1 MMNKIKNKSKTGGH
15 FLVEPISMAN
25 VYSRED
31 FSEEH
36 NDIYKLVM
44 EFDRE
49 KILAQKEGIE
59 DYNPNLVK
67 SLIKEMG
74 TLGLLGIDVPEIYGG
89 INLDK
94 ITTIIVAEALVQSPS
109 FAVTWSVQTGIG
121 SLPIVWFGTEEQ
133 KQKYLPKIVTGEI
146 LCAYGLTEPSAGSDA
161 THGKTSAVLSK
172 DGEHYIL
179 NGEKIF
185 ISNGKWS
192 DIYTVFAQF
201 EGDKFSAFIVE
212 RGTEGF
218 SVGEEE
224 KKLGMKGSS
233 TTALIFEDAKIP
245 VKNLLFKV
253 GEGANIAFNCLNI
266 GRLKLGASTLG
277 GSKMVINGVTPY
289 AKERRAFG
297 QPISKLDAITKKI
310 ADMTIRTY
318 VTDSMLY
325 RTVGLIQSEID
336 LLDEK
341 DDNYYI
347 QMGEAMEKFA
357 IETSM
362 AKVYGSDTSHNVI
375 DDGLQILGGY
385 GFLEEY
391 PLAGAYRDDR
401 INQIWEGTNEVNRQ
415 IIAGFMIKKALME
428 ELPIREAILEIDAF
442 MSSGKLELDNQI
454 LSTECQIIEIAKRFV
469 LFIFNEALC
478 KYGQDLKH
486 EQQLTEIFA
495 DSFMDIYAAE
505 STVVRACKIMDSNS
519 PEPTV
524 VDIAKTFTSEMANR
538 LISQLHT
545 AKNAINEGE
554 QSHHIDQK
562 VNEFE
567 SRIRLSTNVI
577 RLKRNIANYVYKNNK
592 YPY

>member
-1 MMNKIKNKSKTGGH
+1 MNKIKKESKTGGQ
-15 FLVEPISMAN
+15 FLVEPISMAT

-31 FSEEH
+31 FTEEH
-36 NDIYKLVM
+36 IDIYNLVM
-44 EFDRE
+44 EFDRDQV
-49 KILAQKEGIE
+49 LAQKEEI
-59 DYNPNLVK
+59 DQYNPDLVK

-74 TLGLLGIDVPEIYGG
+74 KLGLLGIDVPETYGG

-94 ITTIIVAEALVQSPS
+94 ITTIIVAESLVQCPS
-109 FAVTWSVQTGIG
+109 FSVTWGVQTGIG

-133 KQKYLPKIVTGEI
+133 KQKFLPKIVTGEI

-161 THGKTSAVLSK
+161 TNGKTTAVLSK

-185 ISNGKWS
+185 ITNGNWANV
-192 DIYTVFAQF
+192 YTVFAQID
-201 EGDKFSAFIVE
+201 GDKFSAFIIE

-218 SVGEEE
+218 SIGQEE

-233 TTALIFEDAKIP
+233 TTPLIFENAKVP

-266 GRLKLGASTLG
+266 GRLKLGASSLG

-310 ADMTIRTY
+310 ADMTIRTF

-336 LLDEK
+336 QLDIK
-341 DDNYYI
+341 DANYYI

-362 AKVYGSDTSHNVI
+362 AKVFGSDTSHIVI
-375 DDGLQILGGY
+375 DEGLQILGGY

-415 IIAGFMIKKALME
+415 IISGFMMKKALME
-428 ELPIREAILEIDAF
+428 ELPIREAIREIDAF
-442 MSSGKLELDNQI
+442 MSNGELDLNNQI
-454 LSTECQIIEIAKRFV
+454 LSTECQTIEIAKRFV

-495 DSFMDIYAAE
+495 DNFMDIYTAE
-505 STVVRACKIMDSNS
+505 STVVRARKIMASNS

-524 VDIAKTFTSEMANR
+524 VDIAKVFTAEMANR
-538 LISQLHT
+538 FISQLHT
-545 AKNAINEGE
+545 AISAICDGKP
-554 QSHHIDQK
+554 SVLIDQK
-562 VNEFE
+562 INEFE
-567 SRIRLSTNVI
+567 SRMRLSTNVI
-577 RLKRNIANYVYKNNK
+577 GLKRNIANHVYKKNR

>member
-1 MMNKIKNKSKTGGH
+1 MNKIKKESKTGGQ

-25 VYSRED
+25 IFSRED
-31 FSEEH
+31 FTEEH
-36 NDIYKLVM
+36 NDIYNMVM

-49 KILAQKEGIE
+49 KILAQKEEIE
-59 DYNPNLVK
+59 DYNPDLVK

-74 TLGLLGIDVPEIYGG
+74 TLGLLGIDVPETYGG
-89 INLDK
+89 TNLDK

-109 FAVTWSVQTGIG
+109 FAVTWAVQTGIG
-121 SLPIVWFGTEEQ
+121 SLPIIWFGTEEQ

-161 THGKTSAVLSK
+161 THGKTTAVLSD
-172 DGEHYIL
+172 DGQHYIL

-192 DIYTVFAQF
+192 DVYTVFAQLD
-201 EGDKFSAFIVE
+201 GDKFSAFIVE
-212 RGTEGF
+212 SGTEGF

-233 TTALIFEDAKIP
+233 TTALVFENAKIP

-277 GSKMVINGVTPY
+277 GAKMVVNGVTPY

-318 VTDSMLY
+318 VSDSMLY

-336 LLDEK
+336 NLDEK
-341 DDNYYI
+341 DENYYI

-362 AKVYGSDTSHNVI
+362 AKVYGSDTSHTVI
-375 DDGLQILGGY
+375 DEGLQILGGY

-415 IIAGFMIKKALME
+415 IITGFIMKKALME
-428 ELPIREAILEIDAF
+428 ELPIREAIADIDKF
-442 MSSGKLELDNQI
+442 MSNGELKLDNEM
-454 LSTECQIIEIAKRFV
+454 LSTECQIIETTKRFV

-505 STVVRACKIMDSNS
+505 STVVRARKIMVSES

-524 VDIAKTFTSEMANR
+524 IDVAKVFTTEMVNR
-538 LISQLHT
+538 LISQLHIAT
-545 AKNAINEGE
+545 NAINDGE
-554 QSHHIDQK
+554 NSTHINQK
-562 VNEFE
+562 VDEFE
-567 SRIRLSTNVI
+567 SRIKLSTNTI
-577 RLKRNIANYVYKNNK
+577 KLKRNIANYVYEKNK

>member
-1 MMNKIKNKSKTGGH
+1 MNKIKKESKTGGQ
-15 FLVEPISMAN
+15 FLVEPISMAT

-31 FSEEH
+31 FTEEH
-36 NDIYKLVM
+36 IDIYNLVM
-44 EFDRE
+44 EFDRDQV
-49 KILAQKEGIE
+49 LAQKEEI
-59 DYNPNLVK
+59 DQYNPDLVK

-74 TLGLLGIDVPEIYGG
+74 KLGLLGIDVPETYGG

-94 ITTIIVAEALVQSPS
+94 ITTIIVAESLVQCPS
-109 FAVTWSVQTGIG
+109 FSVTWSVQTGIG

-133 KQKYLPKIVTGEI
+133 KQKFLPKIVTGEI

-161 THGKTSAVLSK
+161 TNGKTTAVLSK

-185 ISNGKWS
+185 ITNGNWANV
-192 DIYTVFAQF
+192 YTVFAQID
-201 EGDKFSAFIVE
+201 GDKFSAFIIE

-218 SVGEEE
+218 SIGQEE

-233 TTALIFEDAKIP
+233 TTPLIFENAKVP

-266 GRLKLGASTLG
+266 GRLKLGASSLG

-310 ADMTIRTY
+310 ADMTIRTF

-336 LLDEK
+336 QLDIK
-341 DDNYYI
+341 DANYYI

-362 AKVYGSDTSHNVI
+362 AKVFGSDTSHIVI
-375 DDGLQILGGY
+375 DEGLQILGGY

-415 IIAGFMIKKALME
+415 IISGFMMKKALME
-428 ELPIREAILEIDAF
+428 ELPIREAIREIDAF
-442 MSSGKLELDNQI
+442 MSNGELDLDNQI
-454 LSTECQIIEIAKRFV
+454 LSTECQTIEIAKRFV

-495 DSFMDIYAAE
+495 DNFMDIYTAE
-505 STVVRACKIMDSNS
+505 STVVRARKIMASNS

-524 VDIAKTFTSEMANR
+524 VDIAKVFTAEMANR
-538 LISQLHT
+538 FISQLHT
-545 AKNAINEGE
+545 AISAICDGKP
-554 QSHHIDQK
+554 SVLIDQK
-562 VNEFE
+562 INEFE

-577 RLKRNIANYVYKNNK
+577 GLKRNIANHVYKKNR

>member
-1 MMNKIKNKSKTGGH
+1 MNKIKKESKTGGQ
-15 FLVEPISMAN
+15 FLVEPISMAT

-31 FSEEH
+31 FTEEH
-36 NDIYKLVM
+36 IDIYNLVM
-44 EFDRE
+44 EFDRDQV
-49 KILAQKEGIE
+49 LAQKEEI
-59 DYNPNLVK
+59 DQYNPDLVK

-74 TLGLLGIDVPEIYGG
+74 KLGLLGIDVPETYGG

-94 ITTIIVAEALVQSPS
+94 ITTIIVAESLVQCPS
-109 FAVTWSVQTGIG
+109 FSVTWGVQTGIG

-133 KQKYLPKIVTGEI
+133 KQKFLPKIVTGEI

-161 THGKTSAVLSK
+161 TNGKTTAVLSK

-185 ISNGKWS
+185 ITNGNWANV
-192 DIYTVFAQF
+192 YTVFAQID
-201 EGDKFSAFIVE
+201 GDKFSAFIIE

-218 SVGEEE
+218 SIGQEE

-233 TTALIFEDAKIP
+233 TTPLIFENAKVP

-253 GEGANIAFNCLNI
+253 GKGANIAFNCLNI
-266 GRLKLGASTLG
+266 GRLKLGASSLG

-310 ADMTIRTY
+310 ADMTIRTF

-336 LLDEK
+336 QLDIK

-362 AKVYGSDTSHNVI
+362 AKVFGSDTSHIVI
-375 DDGLQILGGY
+375 DEGLQILGGY

-415 IIAGFMIKKALME
+415 IISGFMMKKALME
-428 ELPIREAILEIDAF
+428 ELPIREAIREIDAF
-442 MSSGKLELDNQI
+442 MSNGELDLNNQI
-454 LSTECQIIEIAKRFV
+454 LSTECQTIEIAKRFV

-495 DSFMDIYAAE
+495 DNFMDIYTAE
-505 STVVRACKIMDSNS
+505 STVVRARKIMASNS

-524 VDIAKTFTSEMANR
+524 VDIAKVFTAEMANR
-538 LISQLHT
+538 FISQLHT
-545 AKNAINEGE
+545 AISAICDGKP
-554 QSHHIDQK
+554 SVLIDQK
-562 VNEFE
+562 INEFE

-577 RLKRNIANYVYKNNK
+577 GLKRNIANHVYKKNR

>member
-1 MMNKIKNKSKTGGH
+1 MNKIKKESKTGGQ
-15 FLVEPISMAN
+15 FLVEPISMAT

-31 FSEEH
+31 FTEEH
-36 NDIYKLVM
+36 IDIYNLVM
-44 EFDRE
+44 EFDRDQV
-49 KILAQKEGIE
+49 LAQKEEI
-59 DYNPNLVK
+59 DQYNPDLVK

-74 TLGLLGIDVPEIYGG
+74 KLGLLGIDVPETYGG

-94 ITTIIVAEALVQSPS
+94 ITTIIVAESLVQCPS
-109 FAVTWSVQTGIG
+109 FSVTWGVQTGIG

-133 KQKYLPKIVTGEI
+133 KQKFLPKIVTGEI

-161 THGKTSAVLSK
+161 TNGKTTAVLSK

-185 ISNGKWS
+185 ITNGNWANV
-192 DIYTVFAQF
+192 YTVFAQID
-201 EGDKFSAFIVE
+201 GDKFSAFIIE

-218 SVGEEE
+218 SIGQEE

-233 TTALIFEDAKIP
+233 TTPLIFENAKVP

-266 GRLKLGASTLG
+266 GRLKLGASSLG

-310 ADMTIRTY
+310 ADMTIRTF

-336 LLDEK
+336 QLDIK

-362 AKVYGSDTSHNVI
+362 AKVFGSETSHIVI
-375 DDGLQILGGY
+375 DEGLQILGGY

-415 IIAGFMIKKALME
+415 IISGFMMKKALME
-428 ELPIREAILEIDAF
+428 ELPIREAIREIDAF
-442 MSSGKLELDNQI
+442 MSNGELDLDNQI
-454 LSTECQIIEIAKRFV
+454 LSTECQTIEIAKRFV

-495 DSFMDIYAAE
+495 DNFMDIYTAE
-505 STVVRACKIMDSNS
+505 STVVRARKIMASNS

-524 VDIAKTFTSEMANR
+524 VDIAKVFTAEMANR
-538 LISQLHT
+538 FISQLHT
-545 AKNAINEGE
+545 AISAICDGKP
-554 QSHHIDQK
+554 SVLIDQK
-562 VNEFE
+562 INEFE
-567 SRIRLSTNVI
+567 SRMRLSTNVI
-577 RLKRNIANYVYKNNK
+577 GLKRNIANHVYKKNR

>member
-1 MMNKIKNKSKTGGH
+1 MNKIKKESKTGGQ
-15 FLVEPISMAN
+15 FLVEPISMAT

-31 FSEEH
+31 FTEEH
-36 NDIYKLVM
+36 IDIYNLVM
-44 EFDRE
+44 EFDRDQV
-49 KILAQKEGIE
+49 LAQKEEI
-59 DYNPNLVK
+59 DQYNPDLVK

-74 TLGLLGIDVPEIYGG
+74 KLGLLGIDVPETYGG

-94 ITTIIVAEALVQSPS
+94 ITTIIVAESLVQCPS
-109 FAVTWSVQTGIG
+109 FSVTWGVQTGIG

-133 KQKYLPKIVTGEI
+133 KQKFLPKIVTGEI

-161 THGKTSAVLSK
+161 TNGKTTAVLSK

-185 ISNGKWS
+185 ITNGNWANV
-192 DIYTVFAQF
+192 YTVFAQID
-201 EGDKFSAFIVE
+201 GDKFSAFIIE

-218 SVGEEE
+218 SIGQEE

-233 TTALIFEDAKIP
+233 TTPLIFENAKVP

-266 GRLKLGASTLG
+266 GRLKLGASSLG

-310 ADMTIRTY
+310 ADMTIRTF

-336 LLDEK
+336 QLDIK
-341 DDNYYI
+341 DANYYI

-362 AKVYGSDTSHNVI
+362 AKVFGSDTSHIVI
-375 DDGLQILGGY
+375 DEGLQILGGY

-415 IIAGFMIKKALME
+415 IISGFMMKKALME
-428 ELPIREAILEIDAF
+428 ELPIREAIREIDAF
-442 MSSGKLELDNQI
+442 MSNGELDLDNQI
-454 LSTECQIIEIAKRFV
+454 LSTECQTIEIAKRFV

-495 DSFMDIYAAE
+495 DNFMDIYTAE
-505 STVVRACKIMDSNS
+505 STVVRARKIMASNS

-524 VDIAKTFTSEMANR
+524 VDIAKVFTAEMANR
-538 LISQLHT
+538 FISQLHT
-545 AKNAINEGE
+545 AISAICDGKP
-554 QSHHIDQK
+554 SVLIDQK
-562 VNEFE
+562 INEFE
-567 SRIRLSTNVI
+567 SRMRLSTNVI
-577 RLKRNIANYVYKNNK
+577 GLKRSIANHVYKKNR

>member
-1 MMNKIKNKSKTGGH
+1 MNKIKKESKTGGQ
-15 FLVEPISMAN
+15 FLVEPISMAT

-31 FSEEH
+31 FTEEH
-36 NDIYKLVM
+36 IDIYNLVM
-44 EFDRE
+44 EFDRDQV
-49 KILAQKEGIE
+49 LAQKEEI
-59 DYNPNLVK
+59 DQYNPDLVK

-74 TLGLLGIDVPEIYGG
+74 KLGLLGIDVPETYGG

-94 ITTIIVAEALVQSPS
+94 ITTIIVAESLVQCPS
-109 FAVTWSVQTGIG
+109 FSVTWGVQTGIG

-133 KQKYLPKIVTGEI
+133 KQKFLPKIVTGEI

-161 THGKTSAVLSK
+161 TNGKTTAVLSK

-185 ISNGKWS
+185 ITNGNWANV
-192 DIYTVFAQF
+192 YTVFAQID
-201 EGDKFSAFIVE
+201 GDKFSAFIIE

-218 SVGEEE
+218 SIGQEE

-233 TTALIFEDAKIP
+233 TTPLIFKNAKVP

-266 GRLKLGASTLG
+266 GRLKLGASSLG

-310 ADMTIRTY
+310 ADMTIRTF

-336 LLDEK
+336 QLDIK

-362 AKVYGSDTSHNVI
+362 AKVFGSDTSHIVI
-375 DDGLQILGGY
+375 DEGLQILGGY

-415 IIAGFMIKKALME
+415 IISGFMMKKALME
-428 ELPIREAILEIDAF
+428 ELPIREAIREIDAF
-442 MSSGKLELDNQI
+442 MSNGELDLDNQI
-454 LSTECQIIEIAKRFV
+454 LSTECQTIEIAKRFV

-495 DSFMDIYAAE
+495 DNFMDIYTAE
-505 STVVRACKIMDSNS
+505 STVVRARKIMASNS

-524 VDIAKTFTSEMANR
+524 VDIAKVFTAEMASR
-538 LISQLHT
+538 FISQLHT
-545 AKNAINEGE
+545 AISAICDGKP
-554 QSHHIDQK
+554 SVLIDQK
-562 VNEFE
+562 INEFE
-567 SRIRLSTNVI
+567 SRMRLSTNVI
-577 RLKRNIANYVYKNNK
+577 GLKRNIANHVYKKNR

>member
-1 MMNKIKNKSKTGGH
+1 MNKIKKESKTGGQ
-15 FLVEPISMAN
+15 FLVEPISMAT

-31 FSEEH
+31 FTEEH
-36 NDIYKLVM
+36 IDIYNLVM
-44 EFDRE
+44 EFDRDQV
-49 KILAQKEGIE
+49 LAQKEEI
-59 DYNPNLVK
+59 DQYNPDLVK

-74 TLGLLGIDVPEIYGG
+74 KLGLLGIDVPETYGG

-94 ITTIIVAEALVQSPS
+94 ITTIIVAESLVQCPS
-109 FAVTWSVQTGIG
+109 FSVTWGVQTGIG

-133 KQKYLPKIVTGEI
+133 KQKFLPKIVTGEI

-161 THGKTSAVLSK
+161 TNGKTTAVLSK

-185 ISNGKWS
+185 ITNGNWANV
-192 DIYTVFAQF
+192 YTVFAQID
-201 EGDKFSAFIVE
+201 GDKFSAFIIE

-218 SVGEEE
+218 SIGQEE

-233 TTALIFEDAKIP
+233 TTPLIFKNAKVP

-266 GRLKLGASTLG
+266 GRLKLGASSLG

-310 ADMTIRTY
+310 ADMTIRTF

-336 LLDEK
+336 QLDIK

-362 AKVYGSDTSHNVI
+362 AKVFGSDTSHIVI
-375 DDGLQILGGY
+375 DEGLQILGGY

-415 IIAGFMIKKALME
+415 IISGFMMKKALME
-428 ELPIREAILEIDAF
+428 ELPIREAIREIDAF
-442 MSSGKLELDNQI
+442 MSNGELDLDNQI
-454 LSTECQIIEIAKRFV
+454 LSTECQTIEIAKRFV

-495 DSFMDIYAAE
+495 DNFMDIYTAE
-505 STVVRACKIMDSNS
+505 STVVRARKIMASNS

-524 VDIAKTFTSEMANR
+524 VDIAKVFTAEMANR
-538 LISQLHT
+538 FISQLHT
-545 AKNAINEGE
+545 AISAICDGKP
-554 QSHHIDQK
+554 SVLIDQK
-562 VNEFE
+562 INEFE

-577 RLKRNIANYVYKNNK
+577 GLKRNIANHVYKKNR